1 MMMVPGPIPQPLCR
15 QASGS
20 GCMGLLGVLVNSDV
34 TVPQVP
40 GKNGAW
46 LVPRVLLVA
55 ASGLYGRGHRGCS
68 GGTATVVL
76 NLGAVACEAN
86 AVCGAEAPQ
95 KGFLFLICLL
105 VVLCFLAPSKL
116 PSAKCIPT
124 PLLAGPRK
132 YASPLCIW
140 ELGWMVLK
148 LGERRRGKRGDVL
161 EGGSHLKKPVQNKTK
176 GQLNVKVRSK
186 GKKEEKEKEEMWH
199 FWSEAEHPDSRA
211 VISLTEKGA
220 LWVRIWIFFFWAD

>member
-1 MMMVPGPIPQPLCR
+1 MKSLQNGYIGPKILSKQLPRMMTVPGPIPQPLCR

-20 GCMGLLGVLVNSDV
+20 GCMGLLGVFVNSDV

-55 ASGLYGRGHRGCS
+55 ASGLYCRGHHGCS

-76 NLGAVACEAN
+76 DLGAVACEAN

-95 KGFLFLICLL
+95 KGFLFLIHLL

-116 PSAKCIPT
+116 PAGKCIPT
-124 PLLAGPRK
+124 PLLASPRK
-132 YASPLCIW
+132 VCVPSLH
-140 ELGWMVLK
+140 LGIGMN
-148 LGERRRGKRGDVL
+148 GA
-161 EGGSHLKKPVQNKTK
+161 
-176 GQLNVKVRSK
+176 KVRRKKK
-186 GKKEEKEKEEMWH
+186 GEEG
-199 FWSEAEHPDSRA
+199 RC
-211 VISLTEKGA
+211 IGG
-220 LWVRIWIFFFWAD
+220 R